1 MSHRNGVH
9 GPRPRPHWPKSTIL
23 LHDAIIL
30 RVDMMN
36 AARVG
41 PEEALRGRDCC
52 KGVGPTPTEE
62 GEASRRSRHGVQR
75 AHGPE
80 CACKNRRTATLR
92 PKWPFRRCRVLGR
105 TRSFGGATVGGAGDV
120 DPLAALRGAQGGAS
134 YIIRGARVASMTR
147 KRIKS
152 CRFGD
157 GHDRVPSPC
166 RPESACSAAT

>member
-1 MSHRNGVH
+1 MSRRNGVH

-62 GEASRRSRHGVQR
+62 GEGSQRSRHGVQR

-80 CACKNRRTATLR
+80 CAR
-92 PKWPFRRCRVLGR
+92 PHFAQNGHFGDAVRSVGR
-105 TRSFGGATVGGAGDV
+105 GRSGAP
-120 DPLAALRGAQGGAS
+120 PLAE
-134 YIIRGARVASMTR
+134 RVMT
-147 KRIKS
+147 
-152 CRFGD
+152 
-157 GHDRVPSPC
+157 
-166 RPESACSAAT
+166 